1 MCDVT
6 VTKNV
11 LKLFYLFLLYYLL
24 SNIQILSQK
33 KVYKKLEGN
42 SKKNSLDLFES
53 IWAKMYYC
61 TIRILTGRVINR
73 KHCCLR
79 TPISCGIAP
88 LPPTNCST

>member
-11 LKLFYLFLLYYLL
+11 LKLYLFLLYYLL

-42 SKKNSLDLFES
+42 SKTIVLIYLNLYGLK
-53 IWAKMYYC
+53 C
-61 TIRILTGRVINR
+61 TIVQYVY
-73 KHCCLR
+73 
-79 TPISCGIAP
+79 
-88 LPPTNCST
+88 